1 MFYIASE
8 MDAFLKSH
16 NQDAPIIV
24 YRYIYM
30 YIFVFYFMKII
41 CYDNININK

>member
-8 MDAFLKSH
+8 TDAFLKSH
-16 NQDAPIIV
+16 NQDAP
-24 YRYIYM
+24 IYM